1 MMYSEKYTNTHIA
14 IIIDVTQ
21 REIEFKLFKLKQKTL
36 RVPILILAMH
46 FFVQQNCSRGFL
58 LAAVLFVWQ

>member
-21 REIEFKLFKLKQKTL
+21 HEIEFKLFKLKQKTL

-46 FFVQQNCSRGFL
+46 FLFSRTARGFL
-58 LAAVLFVWQ
+58 LAAVWLVWQ